1 MWNPL
6 FIWSLKAG
14 LILSFLFAAYYLLF
28 RNNTQFQLKRVL
40 QMVILLAA
48 ISFPLIKISVSNPTI
63 PTVYAFQQLD
73 ISLMRENQVPTSTE
87 ALLPASEIEIP
98 VSEFST
104 VDILWWVYLAGVG
117 ISAMIILIE
126 LTKLGYLRFKGNR
139 GLNLGENVISHA
151 SVKYPFSFM
160 KWIFVPTDS
169 DYSEGDWRIV
179 LAHENLHLQQ
189 KHTLDILLASF
200 TQCLLWY
207 HPAVY
212 LIQRSMQANH
222 EALADAAVL
231 ASTPYNQYS
240 KTLLALSLRT
250 NTLTLS
256 HSFSLISSLSK
267 RLKLMKIQKTSNK
280 KTFISISALV
290 FLLAAI
296 GIQTVAY
303 GQKAASDSE
312 SATAFELES
321 YTYNDIHSF
330 RDGKSFSSVEIWKKT
345 GNRPD
350 GWLSLRTNNSYPL
363 PIVLT
368 EKYKSLLSKLE
379 DVLLNENGNNNSKEV
394 FRVELSEN
402 KETYISK
409 LQEIYDYSPRRT
421 EFIAELTVEERLA
434 FYELSKTW
442 VEDNISQVYPDYQLA
457 SEIDVIPLR
466 YLIISSSKMA
476 SSKRKFNRDDVFAS
490 NEVDVK
496 AEPIGGLDRFLRNV
510 VLNIEKDLTINVSDY
525 PEKIE
530 FEFLIDSS
538 GNISM
543 VNLITDIP
551 DQNIKQKQL
560 YGLMKQINDNLIKIS
575 QLYKWNPTLKDQ
587 EPVNSKVRI
596 QIPKSLL

>member
-28 RNNTQFQLKRVL
+28 KNNTQFQLKRVL
-40 QMVILLAA
+40 QIVILLAA
-48 ISFPLIKISVSNPTI
+48 ISFPLIKISVSNDTI

-73 ISLMRENQVPTSTE
+73 NSLTKENPVPTSTE
-87 ALLPASEIEIP
+87 ALLPISEIEIP
-98 VSEFST
+98 VSEFSRA
-104 VDILWWVYLAGVG
+104 DIIWWIYLAGVSL
-117 ISAMIILIE
+117 SALIILIE
-126 LTKLGYLRFKGNR
+126 LTKLSYLVFKGNR
-139 GLNLGENVISHA
+139 ELNLGENVISHP

-160 KWIFVPTDS
+160 KWIFVPTN
-169 DYSEGDWRIV
+169 SEYTDDDWRIIQ
-179 LAHENLHLQQ
+179 AHENLHLNQR
-189 KHTLDILLASF
+189 HTLDILFASF

-212 LIQRSMQANH
+212 LIQRSMKSNH
-222 EALADAAVL
+222 EALADSAVL
-231 ASTPYNQYS
+231 ASTPYNKYS

-267 RLKLMKIQKTSNK
+267 RLKLMKTQKTSNK
-280 KTFISISALV
+280 RTLISMTVLI

-303 GQKAASDSE
+303 GQKDSFDIV
-312 SATAFELES
+312 SATDAEQGNFH
-321 YTYNDIHSF
+321 YNDIYSF

-350 GWLSLRTNNSYPL
+350 GWLSLRANNSYPL

-379 DVLLNENGNNNSKEV
+379 DVLLNENGINNSKEV

-402 KETYISK
+402 KETYLSR
-409 LQEIYDYSPRRT
+409 LQEIYDYSPRKT

-434 FYELSKTW
+434 FFELSKAW
-442 VEDNISQVYPDYQLA
+442 VENNIMQVYPDYQLA
-457 SEIDVIPLR
+457 VEMDVIPLR

-496 AEPIGGLDRFLRNV
+496 AEPVGGLDRFLRNV
-510 VLNIEKDLTINVSDY
+510 ALNIEKDLTINSSDY

-530 FEFLIDSS
+530 FEFLITSS

-551 DQNIKQKQL
+551 DENIKQKQL

-575 QLYKWNPTLKDQ
+575 ELYKWTPALKDQ

>member
-28 RNNTQFQLKRVL
+28 RNNTQFQLKRLL
-40 QMVILLAA
+40 QIVILLAA
-48 ISFPLIKISVSNPTI
+48 ISFPLIKISISNDAI

-73 ISLMRENQVPTSTE
+73 NSFTKENAVLNPSEDILPTSQVE
-87 ALLPASEIEIP
+87 SP
-98 VSEFST
+98 VSNFST
-104 VDILWWVYLAGVG
+104 ADIIWWIYLAGVSL
-117 ISAMIILIE
+117 SALIILIE
-126 LTKLGYLRFKGNR
+126 LAKLSYLRFKGNR
-139 GLNLGENVISHA
+139 ELDLGENVISHP

-169 DYSEGDWRIV
+169 EYSEDDWRIIQ
-179 LAHENLHLQQ
+179 AHENLHLNQR
-189 KHTLDILLASF
+189 HTLDILFASL

-212 LIQRSMQANH
+212 LIQRSMKSNH
-222 EALADAAVL
+222 EALADSAVL

-280 KTFISISALV
+280 KTFISMSVLV
-290 FLLAAI
+290 FLFAAI

-303 GQKAASDSE
+303 GQKADIDSVSAKDSE
-312 SATAFELES
+312 LENFS
-321 YTYNDIHSF
+321 YNDIYSF
-330 RDGKSFSSVEIWKKT
+330 RDGQTFSSVEIWEKT
-345 GNRPD
+345 GNRPN
-350 GWLSLRTNNSYPL
+350 GWLSLRSNNSYPL

-368 EKYKSLLSKLE
+368 EKYKSLLAKLGE
-379 DVLLNENGNNNSKEV
+379 VVLNENSAHDSKQV
-394 FRVELSEN
+394 LRVELSEN
-402 KETYISK
+402 KDTYFSK
-409 LQEIYDYSPRRT
+409 LKVNYDFGPSRT

-434 FYELSKTW
+434 FYELSKAW
-442 VEDNISQVYPDYQLA
+442 VEDNIKQVYPDYQLA
-457 SEIDVIPLR
+457 LEMDVIPLR
-466 YLIISSSKMA
+466 YLIISSLKTP
-476 SSKRKFNRDDVFAS
+476 SSKRKFNRDDVFTS
-490 NEVDVK
+490 NEVDIK
-496 AEPIGGLDRFLRNV
+496 AEPVGGLDRFLRNV
-510 VLNIEKDLTINVSDY
+510 VLNIEKDLTINSSDY

-530 FEFLIDSS
+530 FEFLITSS

-551 DQNIKQKQL
+551 DENIKQKQL

-575 QLYKWNPTLKDQ
+575 ELYKWNPALKDQ